1 MNENSVSYLLILLL
15 IGLICFVVCKI
26 LSKFKFPKI
35 GAMCLIS
42 GGVKTGKSTFG
53 VALSICEYN
62 KAHREWKLK
71 KALCQMFGREIPEEP
86 LLYSN
91 IPLSVPYVPITLD
104 MLQRN
109 TRPRFKSVLYVCEA
123 SLVADSQFFRN
134 LELND
139 RLLLFNK
146 LIGHSTH
153 GGKIIYDTQQIA
165 DCHMSIKRC
174 ISEYFYIHHL
184 VKWIPGFLIAY
195 IREDRYAYDGTAV
208 SSYTADVEADLTK
221 VIIPKKTWKYFDC
234 YCFSSL
240 TDNLMVEDKVV
251 VAESL
256 KVDGIVSFKDWSAYD
271 KNKKIVNKKIVGDVN
286 EKKDN

>member
-1 MNENSVSYLLILLL
+1 MNDYNVSSIFILLIVALVLF
-15 IGLICFVVCKI
+15 IVIKI
-26 LSKFKFPKI
+26 MSAFKFPKI

-53 VALSICEYN
+53 VALSIREYK
-62 KAHREWKLK
+62 KAHRNWKFK
-71 KALCQMFGREIPEEP
+71 KAICQMFGREIPEEP

-91 IPLSVPYVPITLD
+91 IPLAVPYVPITLE
-104 MLQRN
+104 MLQRQ
-109 TRPRFKSVLYVCEA
+109 TRARYKSVLYVCEA

-134 LELND
+134 MELND

-146 LIGHSTH
+146 LIGHSTR

-174 ISEYFYIHHL
+174 VSEYFYIHHL
-184 VKWIPGFLIAY
+184 VKWFPGYLVAY
-195 IREDRYAYDGTAV
+195 IREDRYSYDGTVV
-208 SSYTADVEADLTK
+208 SSYSKDVEEELTR

-240 TDNLMVEDKVV
+240 TDNLPVEDTAV
-251 VAESL
+251 VADSL
-256 KVDGIVSFKDWSAYD
+256 KVDSIVSFKDWSRYQ
-271 KNKKIVNKKIVGDVN
+271 KTKKVVKIEN
-286 EKKDN
+286 EKKDD